1 MRGLEIIKNPNMKL
15 IIMILQ
21 KNEIWSISVKK
32 NKLFVLFFWGAVAVL
47 LISVSVFI
55 SIKDMEKEKDTYP
68 IVYDGS
74 EYNPEIEG
82 VQ

>member
-1 MRGLEIIKNPNMKL
+1 MYLQSIKK
-15 IIMILQ
+15 
-21 KNEIWSISVKK
+21 WSISMKK
-32 NKLFVLFFWGAVAVL
+32 NELFVLLFWGAVAVL

-55 SIKDMEKEKDTYP
+55 SIKDIEKEKDIYP

>member
-1 MRGLEIIKNPNMKL
+1 M
-15 IIMILQ
+15 
-21 KNEIWSISVKK
+21 KK

-55 SIKDMEKEKDTYP
+55 SIKDIERKKEKDPYP

>member
-1 MRGLEIIKNPNMKL
+1 M
-15 IIMILQ
+15 
-21 KNEIWSISVKK
+21 KK
-32 NKLFVLFFWGAVAVL
+32 NKLFVLLFWGAVAVL

-55 SIKDMEKEKDTYP
+55 SIKDVEKEKVAYP

>member
-1 MRGLEIIKNPNMKL
+1 
-15 IIMILQ
+15 
-21 KNEIWSISVKK
+21 
-32 NKLFVLFFWGAVAVL
+32 L
-47 LISVSVFI
+47 LIAVSVFVN
-55 SIKDMEKEKDTYP
+55 IKDIEKEKDIYP